1 MSEERSYERLLRSL
15 QEMQTQIEERVRPV
29 MAEVVQAEVDRL
41 RALSEQHQNHLN
53 DCLAH
58 IDESLLSCRDYLHA
72 YQQTRSDLISL
83 NQRLTDLGAQAAAI
97 PNDVPTD
104 NLCDIVQ
111 AGLERLKLVGKI

>member
-15 QEMQTQIEERVRPV
+15 QEMQTQIEEHVRPV

-41 RALSEQHQNHLN
+41 QTLWEQSQEQLN

-58 IDESLLSCRDYLHA
+58 IDDSLLSCRDHLHA
-72 YQQTRSDLISL
+72 YRQTRSDLISL
-83 NQRLTDLGAQAAAI
+83 NQRLADLGAQAAAI
-97 PNDVPTD
+97 PEDMPTD

-111 AGLERLKLVGKI
+111 TRLERLKLAGKI